1 MSSKNHVIQ
10 YLISDV
16 QSKVDSTTS
25 GFEINETDHSITE
38 LYLHANR
45 VVLGMNAFIYD
56 ITGITCS
63 LKPFSSELGIAKN
76 VTIVDAL
83 IVYHCQYS
91 NQTYIL
97 SILNALYIP
106 TMQHNLIPPFLM
118 RAGGVVVNCIPKI
131 HFKDPMSRYHCI

>member
-10 YLISDV
+10 SLISDV

-76 VTIVDAL
+76 VPIVDVL
-83 IVYHCQYS
+83 IAYDFQYS
-91 NQTYIL
+91 N
-97 SILNALYIP
+97 
-106 TMQHNLIPPFLM
+106 H
-118 RAGGVVVNCIPKI
+118 
-131 HFKDPMSRYHCI
+131 D